1 MSQPVFYRVS
11 DAPVRDLTD
20 EALHVECSDIK
31 REMVSL
37 ELRMGEKEAWRLV
50 ETPADDYYAWRART
64 KGFYSMLMKR
74 YLVVL
79 PEIKRRQRRKV
90 NHV

>member
-1 MSQPVFYRVS
+1 MAQPVFYRVS
-11 DAPVRDLTD
+11 DASVKDLTD
-20 EALHVECSDIK
+20 EDLHVECSDLK

-50 ETPADDYYAWRART
+50 ETPAEDYYAWRART

-79 PEIKRRQRRKV
+79 PEIQRRQRRKV
-90 NHV
+90 NHA

>member
-1 MSQPVFYRVS
+1 M
-11 DAPVRDLTD
+11 TD

-50 ETPADDYYAWRART
+50 ETPAEDYYAWRART
-64 KGFYSMLMKR
+64 KGFYMLLMKR